1 MLRAVAR
8 ASGPT
13 VSATRHTG
21 VMTYSIVARDSATG
35 ELGVAV
41 QSHWFSVGSV
51 VVTGLAGVGAIATQA
66 SPNLSF
72 KHRGLEMLRDGMTA
86 SEASLALRQDDP
98 AIEHRQFAIVDAYG
112 GAVAFTGSACMGEAG
127 QYSGDGY
134 TCQAN
139 MMRNDTV
146 WATMARAFEQ
156 AGGSFS
162 SRLLAALDAAQG
174 AGGDLRGQQ
183 SAAILVVP
191 ANGTPS
197 DTVVDLRVEDHPTP
211 LVELRRLVTL
221 GGAYR
226 LADEGDDL
234 VASGDF
240 STAASRYVAANALA
254 PDNDELRFWAGL
266 GLISAGVPERGVELL
281 RTSIVSDTSWYEL
294 LTRLDPSDVPSSGE
308 ALRLLGKSDSIR

>member
-1 MLRAVAR
+1 
-8 ASGPT
+8 
-13 VSATRHTG
+13 
-21 VMTYSIVARDSATG
+21 MTYSIVARDSVTG

-51 VVTGLAGVGAIATQA
+51 VVSALAGVGAIATQA

-86 SEASLALRQDDP
+86 AEVSRSLREDDA
-98 AIEHRQFAIVDAYG
+98 AIEHRQFAIVDANG

-156 AGGSFS
+156 AGGPLSL
-162 SRLLAALDAAQG
+162 RLLAALDAAQG
-174 AGGDLRGQQ
+174 VGGDLRGQQ
-183 SAAILVVP
+183 SAAILIVP
-191 ANGTPS
+191 ATGTPA
-197 DTVVDLRVEDHPTP
+197 DTVVDLRVEDSSAP

-226 LADEGDDL
+226 LADDGDDF
-234 VASGDF
+234 VARGDF
-240 STAASRYVAANALA
+240 ATAAGRYIAANEIA

-266 GLISAGVPERGVELL
+266 GLIGAGVPRRGLAML
-281 RTSIVSDTSWYEL
+281 RASIASDSSWHEL
-294 LTRLDPSDVPSSGE
+294 LTRLDPVDVPSSGE
-308 ALRLLGKSDSIR
+308 ALRLLAE

>member
-1 MLRAVAR
+1 
-8 ASGPT
+8 
-13 VSATRHTG
+13 
-21 VMTYSIVARDSATG
+21 MTYSIVARDSTTG

-51 VVTGLAGVGAIATQA
+51 VVGGLAGVGAIATQA

-72 KHRGLEMLRDGMTA
+72 KHRGLEMLRDGTPA
-86 SEASLALRQDDP
+86 ADVSRALREGDP
-98 AIEHRQFAIVDAYG
+98 AIEHRQFAIVDVNG

-127 QYSGDGY
+127 QYSGDGF

-156 AGGSFS
+156 SSGSLT
-162 SRLLAALDAAQG
+162 SRLLATLDAAQG

-191 ANGTPS
+191 ANGTPA
-197 DTVVDLRVEDHPTP
+197 DTVIDLRVEDHPAP

-226 LADEGDDL
+226 LADDGDDL
-234 VASGDF
+234 VARGDF
-240 STAASRYVAANALA
+240 AAAARSYVAANEIA

-266 GLISAGVPERGVELL
+266 GLISAGAKQRGLELL
-281 RTSIVSDTSWYEL
+281 QASIASDTSWYEL
-294 LTRLDPSDVPSSGE
+294 LTRLDPVDVPSSGE
-308 ALRLLGKSDSIR
+308 ALRLLGEMDSAQ

>member
-1 MLRAVAR
+1 
-8 ASGPT
+8 
-13 VSATRHTG
+13 
-21 VMTYSIVARDSATG
+21 MTYSIVARDSATG

-51 VVTGLAGVGAIATQA
+51 VVGGLAGVGAIATQA

-72 KHRGLEMLRDGMTA
+72 KHRGLEMLSDGMTA
-86 SEASLALRQDDP
+86 AEASRALRDSDP
-98 AIEHRQFAIVDAYG
+98 AIEHRQFAIVDANG
-112 GAVAFTGSACMGEAG
+112 RAVAFTGAACMGEAG
-127 QYSGDGY
+127 QYSGDGF

-156 AGGSFS
+156 SSGSLS
-162 SRLLAALDAAQG
+162 SRLLVALDAAEY

-191 ANGTPS
+191 ASGTPADS
-197 DTVVDLRVEDHPTP
+197 VIDLRVEDHPTP
-211 LVELRRLVTL
+211 LGELRRLVTL

-226 LADEGDDL
+226 LADDGDDL
-234 VASGDF
+234 VARGDF
-240 STAASRYVAANALA
+240 AGAASRYVAANEIA

-266 GLISAGVPERGVELL
+266 GLVGAGLPQRGVELL
-281 RTSIVSDTSWYEL
+281 RTSIASDPSWLEL
-294 LTRLDPSDVPSSGE
+294 LTRLDPADVPSRDE
-308 ALRLLGKSDSIR
+308 ALRLLNGSEPAR

>member
-1 MLRAVAR
+1 
-8 ASGPT
+8 
-13 VSATRHTG
+13 
-21 VMTYSIVARDSATG
+21 MTYSIVARDSATG

-51 VVTGLAGVGAIATQA
+51 VVGGLAGVGTIATQA
-66 SPNLSF
+66 SSNRSF
-72 KHRGLEMLRDGMTA
+72 KHLGLGMLRDGMTA
-86 SEASLALRQDDP
+86 AEASRALREGDP
-98 AIEHRQFAIVDAYG
+98 AIEHRQFAIVDANG
-112 GAVAFTGSACMGEAG
+112 RAVAFTGNACMGEAG
-127 QYSGDGY
+127 QYSGDGF

-156 AGGSFS
+156 SGGTLT

-191 ANGTPS
+191 AHGTPA
-197 DTVVDLRVEDHPTP
+197 DTVIDLRVEDHPAP

-226 LADEGDDL
+226 LADDGDDL
-234 VASGDF
+234 VARGDF
-240 STAASRYVAANALA
+240 TTAASRYVAANEIA

-266 GLISAGVPERGVELL
+266 GLISAGMPQRGVELL
-281 RTSIVSDTSWYEL
+281 RASIASDASWHEL
-294 LTRLDPSDVPSSGE
+294 LTRLDPADVPSSSQ
-308 ALRLLGKSDSIR
+308 ALRLLGESDSTR